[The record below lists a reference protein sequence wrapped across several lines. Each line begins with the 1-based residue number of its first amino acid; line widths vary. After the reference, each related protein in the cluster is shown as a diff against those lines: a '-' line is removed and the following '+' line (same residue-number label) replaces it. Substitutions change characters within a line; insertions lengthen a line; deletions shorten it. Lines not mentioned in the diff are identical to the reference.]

1 MTALNN
7 NLLNSTITSH
17 ARKDARLAGV
27 RSMFICDGQTLT
39 VTLNKSVDADQ
50 KVILSAL
57 IMNVF
62 GRSARFTA

>member
-7 NLLNSTITSH
+7 NLLNSTIVSH
-17 ARKDARLAGV
+17 SRKDVRLAGI

-39 VTLNKSVDADQ
+39 VTLNKSVDVDQ